1 MRALAAT
8 REAIALAKRSRMIRA
23 LRTSRY
29 VSMRLSNLRH
39 STSFRLGLLF
49 AGFFGAALL
58 LLFSFVYWWTRDYV
72 VREVDAW
79 LARETAGRAVLAAAD
94 VERTLNARAIVQ
106 PDDLHPIAL
115 FNSNGDWLAGN
126 RVSLPQGAPPFD
138 QPFIFTVQQGSEAAL
153 FRGIVHRMPTGE
165 ALLVAQDMRG
175 AQAFRQA
182 ILSALLPAAAAA
194 LLFGLAG
201 AVVAGRGALG
211 RIEGV
216 TRTIERIVNGNLS
229 ERLPSDGRGG
239 DINRL
244 IEVVNGM
251 LDEIERLVHEVKGVT
266 EDIAHDLRTPLTRLL
281 AGLERV
287 HHRATSV
294 AEYEVAMDAIGA
306 AIIETKGILAT
317 FAALLRIAEV
327 ESGARRAG
335 FTTVDLNAVA
345 ADVAE
350 FYEPVAEAKGTSL
363 SLEPAAEVSAET
375 AGDPS
380 LLFEA
385 IGNLVENAIKYS
397 PAGSSVR
404 MRVVA
409 TRDRVGI
416 EISDT
421 GPGIPAEGRDTV
433 LRRFHRVDRSSTIP
447 GSGLG
452 LSLVAAVA
460 TLHEFHLAIEDAH
473 PGCRVIL
480 WSDGPPARNR
490 NTAPLAD
497 QTELA

>member
-1 MRALAAT
+1 
-8 REAIALAKRSRMIRA
+8 
-23 LRTSRY
+23 
-29 VSMRLSNLRH
+29 MRLSDLRH

-49 AGFFGAALL
+49 VGFFGAALL

-79 LARETAGRAVLAAAD
+79 LARETAGRAVLAVAE
-94 VERTLNARAIVQ
+94 VERTLNARAMVQ

-126 RVSLPQGAPPFD
+126 RVSLPGAAPFD
-138 QPFIFTVQQGSEAAL
+138 QPFLFTVQQGSEAVQ

-182 ILSALLPAAAAA
+182 MLSALLPAAAAA

-229 ERLPSDGRGG
+229 ERLPSNGRGG
-239 DINRL
+239 DIDRL
-244 IEVVNGM
+244 IGVVNGM
-251 LDEIERLVHEVKGVT
+251 LDDIERLVHEVKGVT

-287 HHRATSV
+287 HRRATSV
-294 AEYEVAMDAIGA
+294 AEYEVAMDAIGT

-335 FTTVDLNAVA
+335 FITVDLNAVA
-345 ADVAE
+345 TDVAE
-350 FYEPVAEAKGTSL
+350 FYEPVAEAKGISL
-363 SLEPAAEVSAET
+363 SLEPAAEGSAET

-385 IGNLVENAIKYS
+385 IGNLIENAIKYS
-397 PAGSSVR
+397 PSDSSVR
-404 MRVVA
+404 MRVLA
-409 TRDRVGI
+409 TRDRVGV
-416 EISDT
+416 EVSDL
-421 GPGIPAEGRDTV
+421 GPGIPAEQRDIV
-433 LRRFHRVDRSSTIP
+433 LRRFHRLDRSRAMP

-460 TLHEFHLAIEDAH
+460 KLHEFHLAIEDAQ
-473 PGCRVIL
+473 PGCRVVL
-480 WSDGPPARNR
+480 WSDGSHPRNR
-490 NTAPLAD
+490 NTVPFAD

>member
-1 MRALAAT
+1 
-8 REAIALAKRSRMIRA
+8 
-23 LRTSRY
+23 
-29 VSMRLSNLRH
+29 
-39 STSFRLGLLF
+39 
-49 AGFFGAALL
+49 
-58 LLFSFVYWWTRDYV
+58 
-72 VREVDAW
+72 
-79 LARETAGRAVLAAAD
+79 
-94 VERTLNARAIVQ
+94 
-106 PDDLHPIAL
+106 
-115 FNSNGDWLAGN
+115 
-126 RVSLPQGAPPFD
+126 LPQGAPPFD
-138 QPFIFTVQQGSEAAL
+138 QPFLFTVQQGSEAAQ
-153 FRGIVHRMPTGE
+153 FRGIVHPMPTGE

-182 ILSALLPAAAAA
+182 MLSALLPAAAAA

-211 RIEGV
+211 RIERV

-229 ERLPSDGRGG
+229 ERLPSNGRGG
-239 DINRL
+239 DIDRL
-244 IEVVNGM
+244 IAVVNGM

-287 HHRATSV
+287 HRRATSA
-294 AEYEVAMDAIGA
+294 AEYETAMGAIGA

-345 ADVAE
+345 TDVAE
-350 FYEPVAEAKGTSL
+350 FYEPVAEAKGISL
-363 SLEPAAEVSAET
+363 SLEPAAAGSANA

-385 IGNLVENAIKYS
+385 ISNLVENAIKYS
-397 PAGSSVR
+397 PSASSVR

-409 TRDRVGI
+409 TRDRVGV
-416 EISDT
+416 EVSDS
-421 GPGIPAEGRDTV
+421 GPGIPAEQRDIV
-433 LRRFHRVDRSSTIP
+433 LRRFHRLDRSRAMP

-460 TLHEFHLAIEDAH
+460 KLHEFHLAIEDAH
-473 PGCRVIL
+473 PGCRIVL
-480 WSDGPPARNR
+480 WSDGAPARNR
-490 NTAPLAD
+490 NTVPLAD
-497 QTELA
+497 QAELA

>member
-1 MRALAAT
+1 M
-8 REAIALAKRSRMIRA
+8 
-23 LRTSRY
+23 
-29 VSMRLSNLRH
+29 
-39 STSFRLGLLF
+39 
-49 AGFFGAALL
+49 
-58 LLFSFVYWWTRDYV
+58 
-72 VREVDAW
+72 
-79 LARETAGRAVLAAAD
+79 
-94 VERTLNARAIVQ
+94 
-106 PDDLHPIAL
+106 
-115 FNSNGDWLAGN
+115 
-126 RVSLPQGAPPFD
+126 
-138 QPFIFTVQQGSEAAL
+138 
-153 FRGIVHRMPTGE
+153 
-165 ALLVAQDMRG
+165 
-175 AQAFRQA
+175 
-182 ILSALLPAAAAA
+182 
-194 LLFGLAG
+194 
-201 AVVAGRGALG
+201 
-211 RIEGV
+211 
-216 TRTIERIVNGNLS
+216 
-229 ERLPSDGRGG
+229 
-239 DINRL
+239 
-244 IEVVNGM
+244 
-251 LDEIERLVHEVKGVT
+251 
-266 EDIAHDLRTPLTRLL
+266 
-281 AGLERV
+281 
-287 HHRATSV
+287 
-294 AEYEVAMDAIGA
+294 
-306 AIIETKGILAT
+306 
-317 FAALLRIAEV
+317 
-327 ESGARRAG
+327 
-335 FTTVDLNAVA
+335 A